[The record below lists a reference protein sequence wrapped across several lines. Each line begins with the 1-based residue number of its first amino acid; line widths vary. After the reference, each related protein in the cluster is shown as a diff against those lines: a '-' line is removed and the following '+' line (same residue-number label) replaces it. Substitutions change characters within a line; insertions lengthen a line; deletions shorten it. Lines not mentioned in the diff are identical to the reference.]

1 MIKLSFIISITIF
14 LLLSALFTEFFFNLK
29 ASIPLLLGMIIFF
42 MGLTVNIGQFKEV
55 LKKPQWIFVTVL
67 LQYSVMPILAY
78 FITRV
83 LNLSN
88 EVSLGF
94 IILGSCPGGTASNVI
109 TYLCNGNVPL
119 SLMCTLASTILSI
132 LITPYLILFLADKSI
147 NIDLISL
154 MYSTSKIILIPL
166 VLGLLVKIYFDK
178 LINKI
183 KFLFP
188 IVSELTIA
196 LVIAIIFAINS
207 DSLKVLNATIL
218 FGVILHNIGGLFI
231 GYFVARFFTLSN
243 ASIKTISIEVG
254 MQNSGLAMALA
265 VIHFSK
271 VVALPAAIFSLW
283 HNISASVLVY
293 FSKKK

>member
-42 MGLTVNIGQFKEV
+42 MGLTVNIDQFRDV
-55 LKKPQWIFVTVL
+55 IKKPQWIFITVL

-78 FITRV
+78 IIARI

-88 EVSLGF
+88 EMSLGF

-119 SLMCTLASTILSI
+119 SLMCTLTSTILSI

-154 MYSTSKIILIPL
+154 VYSTSKIILIPL
-166 VLGLLVKIYFDK
+166 VLGLLVKVYFSTF
-178 LINKI
+178 INKI

-196 LVIAIIFAINS
+196 LVIAVIFAVNS
-207 DSLKVLNATIL
+207 DSLKVLNTTIL
-218 FGVILHNIGGLFI
+218 FGVILHNLGGLLI
-231 GYFVARFFTLSN
+231 GYFVARFFALSN

-271 VVALPAAIFSLW
+271 IVALPAAIFSLW

-293 FSKKK
+293 LSKKK

>member
-55 LKKPQWIFVTVL
+55 LKKPQWIFITVL

-154 MYSTSKIILIPL
+154 VYSTSKIILIPL